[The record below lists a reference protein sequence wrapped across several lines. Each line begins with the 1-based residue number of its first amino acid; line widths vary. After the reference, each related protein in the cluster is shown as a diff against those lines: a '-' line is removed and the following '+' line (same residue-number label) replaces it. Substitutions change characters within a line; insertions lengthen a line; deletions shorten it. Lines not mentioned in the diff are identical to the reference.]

1 MRKILFPVWMM
12 QLITLY
18 FACKRRLS
26 QKVKLKDI
34 QILKTFVECFQLTN
48 DKQEYKHNF
57 DFPKILR
64 IFKRWIQ
71 QNYRNKNFTNSQEY
85 FVKFYQNEKM
95 NDDYEEFLNDDS
107 PGSAVY
113 NMTIRLESVDT
124 GSFYT
129 KPTTKIIAYVGSR
142 KFFHLNPI
150 TFVKGEGCKNTWQ
163 FKYRNPNKSTFIICL
178 AKRHMYFDEVEIGR
192 IEVRLKDI
200 PANQVVTQEFQLK
213 PPAYQAEPPRVRLQL
228 NRNEAI

>member
-85 FVKFYQNEKM
+85 FVKFYQYFN
-95 NDDYEEFLNDDS
+95 S
-107 PGSAVY
+107 W
-113 NMTIRLESVDT
+113 RL
-124 GSFYT
+124 
-129 KPTTKIIAYVGSR
+129 TTCKIMWKIIVFLR
-142 KFFHLNPI
+142 KKKIKSDVICFDQKYLNYLLI
-150 TFVKGEGCKNTWQ
+150 
-163 FKYRNPNKSTFIICL
+163 
-178 AKRHMYFDEVEIGR
+178 
-192 IEVRLKDI
+192 
-200 PANQVVTQEFQLK
+200 
-213 PPAYQAEPPRVRLQL
+213 
-228 NRNEAI
+228 